1 MRGFHRPYALPQ
13 PIHQRTVVGVPAKKR
28 LAQVNVR
35 LDEPGQDEP
44 AARVDGFGMSPGKV
58 SPDRGDTSVL
68 NRHVAVDDVETI
80 VHRDDQPVANE
91 QRQGG
96 SGLTTIDS
104 WSTTRDS

>member
-35 LDEPGQDEP
+35 LDEPGKYEP
-44 AARVDGFGMSPGKV
+44 AARVDDFGMISGKIG
-58 SPDRGDTSVL
+58 PDRGDTAVL

-80 VHRDDQPVANE
+80 VHRDDQAVANE
-91 QRQGG
+91 QGQGG
-96 SGLTTIDS
+96 SGLTTSDS
-104 WSTTRDS
+104 